1 MSSNAEPLS
10 IWFFI
15 AKGGPIMIPIIILS
29 VVALAIILTKF
40 WTLWRF
46 RSRADTLWQRLSPLV
61 QEGHLSSALRLSQ
74 EQNSALGRLFE
85 TAIIHR
91 HQERTELTHRL
102 ERSGG
107 EVVAGLES
115 HLGALA
121 TIIGVE
127 PMLGFLGTIVG
138 LIQAF
143 MQWESMGDTITINA
157 LAGGIYQAMI
167 TTAAGLSIAIP
178 YYLIHNHLVT
188 RVGALTRL
196 TEERAEEFVDMLSEA
211 ATVKEPTRHAL

>member
-1 MSSNAEPLS
+1 
-10 IWFFI
+10 
-15 AKGGPIMIPIIILS
+15 MIPIIILS
-29 VVALAIILTKF
+29 VIALAIVLTKF

-46 RSRADTLWQRLSPLV
+46 RKQANTLWQRLSPLV
-61 QEGHLSSALRLSQ
+61 REGHLSSALRLSQ
-74 EQNSALGRLFE
+74 EHNSALGRLFE
-85 TAIIHR
+85 TAILYR

-102 ERSGG
+102 ERSGA
-107 EVVAGLES
+107 EIVAGLES

-121 TIIGVE
+121 TITGVE
-127 PMLGFLGTIVG
+127 PMLGFLGTIIG

-143 MQWESMGDTITINA
+143 MQWETMGDTITINA

-167 TTAAGLSIAIP
+167 TTAAGLSVAIP

-188 RVGALTRL
+188 RVGVLTRF